1 MKEAWCT
8 AVDGLAE
15 SDPTQVTTA
24 TRVPAVAMSLSCLS
38 SGQNSKFALDI
49 VYLTSLIVVGEGL
62 CLLACFAVLCLVLLS
77 RVQLCNPRDCSPP
90 GYSVHGDSPGNT
102 GVGSH
107 SLLNGIF
114 LTQESSLGW
123 SQVWSPMPRTRERRG
138 WLPAGACKPV
148 LGRTE

>member
-49 VYLTSLIVVGEGL
+49 VYLTSLIVVRGRIMSS
-62 CLLACFAVLCLVLLS
+62 CLLCCAVLS
-77 RVQLCNPRDCSPP
+77 FAQSCSALQPQ
-90 GYSVHGDSPGNT
+90 G
-102 GVGSH
+102 
-107 SLLNGIF
+107 L
-114 LTQESSLGW
+114 
-123 SQVWSPMPRTRERRG
+123 
-138 WLPAGACKPV
+138 
-148 LGRTE
+148 

>member
-38 SGQNSKFALDI
+38 SGQNSKFALD
-49 VYLTSLIVVGEGL
+49 VVSLTSLVVVRGRIMSS
-62 CLLACFAVLCLVLLS
+62 CLLCFAVLCLVLLS
-77 RVQLCNPRDCSPP
+77 RVQLCNSRDCSPP

-102 GVGSH
+102 GVGCH
-107 SLLNGIF
+107 ALQGIF
-114 LTQESSLGW
+114 PTQGLNPGLQHCRWILHHLSH
-123 SQVWSPMPRTRERRG
+123 QRSPIL
-138 WLPAGACKPV
+138 LPCV
-148 LGRTE
+148 L